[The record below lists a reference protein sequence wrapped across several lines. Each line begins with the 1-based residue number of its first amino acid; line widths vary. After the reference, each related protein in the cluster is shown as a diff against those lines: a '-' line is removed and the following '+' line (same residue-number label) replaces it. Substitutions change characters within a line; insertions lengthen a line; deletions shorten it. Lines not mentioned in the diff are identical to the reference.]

1 MDRNYPKWCTQ
12 RKKTK
17 NNWTWHQWPTG
28 QQIVYIYAIRVLE
41 GEKRDGWT
49 QKISEEI
56 MAENV
61 PNLMKS
67 INSLTQEAK
76 QTSRRISIFLKT
88 HQGTSQ
94 SNYWKSAIKR
104 RKS

>member
-1 MDRNYPKWCTQ
+1 MMHT
-12 RKKTK
+12 KKK
-17 NNWTWHQWPTG
+17 DKIIEPGISDLQDNRQSN
-28 QQIVYIYAIRVLE
+28 IYAIRVLE

-94 SNYWKSAIKR
+94 SNY
-104 RKS
+104 